1 MDIAMG
7 DILHTIMEM
16 VDIHH
21 EDLITQVDTH
31 HREVDH
37 QDIRTLGHLI
47 PLGMEDSLLM
57 ALVMVHLDPHSLDHT
72 VMVDSR
78 PRILG
83 DLAPHHHLGHLHHHL
98 RTMIIPYLLLAVR
111 SSM

>member
-1 MDIAMG
+1 MG
-7 DILHTIMEM
+7 DILNAIMEM
-16 VDIHH
+16 GDIHH
-21 EDLITQVDTH
+21 EDLTTQVGTH
-31 HREVDH
+31 HREMDH
-37 QDIRTLGHLI
+37 QDIRTLDHLI

-98 RTMIIPYLLLAVR
+98 RIMIIRCLFLVVR
-111 SSM
+111 SSI